1 MDSYQSDAR
10 ASIGNMRG
18 GGGGGG
24 RMRGAPV
31 RHAKDFRGTCKML
44 WHYMGNLKYWLF
56 LVVGIANQEFRSS
69 YATTFYIEHEPN
81 S

>member
-1 MDSYQSDAR
+1 MDRYQSDAR
-10 ASIGNMRG
+10 ASIGNMR
-18 GGGGGG
+18 GGGGG

-56 LVVGIANQEFRSS
+56 LVVGIAAAISGLASAISS
-69 YATTFYIEHEPN
+69 SHSPA
-81 S
+81 